1 MHIACRTYPFSRF
14 FKTMKIVRKIHF
26 GPVTA
31 YQLGYSPIGPPL
43 MSVHLYVVDG
53 VVIDTAQHHMRA
65 EAIRMLKDHV
75 IKKVLLTHY
84 HEDHSGN
91 AAEIR
96 RMFSAEVLGH
106 PLTAE
111 KMNGGL
117 KILPY
122 QHLVW
127 GKAGQV
133 KVASLPGTIDTGS
146 CHFIPV
152 HTPGHSKDHTVYLET
167 RNGWLFS
174 GDLYLGD
181 RIKYF
186 RSDEKISDQMT
197 SLKTVLNLEFNALF
211 CGHHPISKGGK
222 SRLAAKLAFLED
234 FYGRVTDLHRKGLSE
249 ADIISRLDLKQ
260 DRLVKWI
267 TMGNACFANMVRS
280 VLLDSRKAQF

>member
-1 MHIACRTYPFSRF
+1 
-14 FKTMKIVRKIHF
+14 MKICRKKKF

-43 MSVHLYVVDG
+43 MSVHLYVLDTVL
-53 VVIDTAQHHMRA
+53 IDTAQRHMRT
-65 EAIRMLKDHV
+65 EVIGMLKDHV
-75 IKKVLLTHY
+75 IERILLTHY

-91 AAEIR
+91 AAEIH

-106 PLTAE
+106 SLTAE

-117 KILPY
+117 NILPY

-133 KVASLPGTIDTGS
+133 KVTPLPDCIDTG
-146 CHFIPV
+146 CYRFIPV

-186 RSDEKISDQMT
+186 RSDEKFSDQID
-197 SLKTVLNLEFNALF
+197 SLKIVLTLDFNALF
-211 CGHHPISKGGK
+211 
-222 SRLAAKLAFLED
+222 
-234 FYGRVTDLHRKGLSE
+234 
-249 ADIISRLDLKQ
+249 
-260 DRLVKWI
+260 
-267 TMGNACFANMVRS
+267 
-280 VLLDSRKAQF
+280 

>member
-1 MHIACRTYPFSRF
+1 
-14 FKTMKIVRKIHF
+14 MKICRKKKF

-43 MSVHLYVVDG
+43 MSVHMYVLDT
-53 VVIDTAQHHMRA
+53 VVIDTAQRHMRA
-65 EAIRMLKDHV
+65 EVIGMLKDHA
-75 IKKVLLTHY
+75 IERILLTHY

-91 AAEIR
+91 AAEIHR
-96 RMFSAEVLGH
+96 LFSAEVLGH
-106 PLTAE
+106 SLTAE

-117 KILPY
+117 NILPY

-133 KVASLPGTIDTGS
+133 KVTPLPDCIDTG
-146 CHFIPV
+146 CYRFIPV

-186 RSDEKISDQMT
+186 RSDEKFSDQID
-197 SLKTVLNLEFNALF
+197 SLKTVLTLDFNALF
-211 CGHHPISKGGK
+211 CGHHPIPKGGK
-222 SRLAAKLAFLED
+222 ARLAAKLAFLED
-234 FYGRVTDLHRKGLSE
+234 FYGRVTDLSRKGLNESE
-249 ADIISRLDLKQ
+249 IIAGLDLKQ
-260 DRLVKWI
+260 DRLVKWV
-267 TMGNACFANMVRS
+267 TLGNACFANMVRS
-280 VLLDSRKAQF
+280 ALTS

>member
-1 MHIACRTYPFSRF
+1 
-14 FKTMKIVRKIHF
+14 MKIFKKKKF

-43 MSVHLYVVDG
+43 MSVHMYVLDT
-53 VVIDTAQHHMRA
+53 VVIDTAQRHMRA
-65 EAIRMLKDHV
+65 EVTGLLKDHA
-75 IKKVLLTHY
+75 IERILLTHY

-96 RMFSAEVLGH
+96 EIFSTEVLGH
-106 PLTAE
+106 SLTAE
-111 KMNGGL
+111 KMNGSL
-117 KILPY
+117 KIFPY

-133 KVASLPGTIDTGS
+133 EVAPLPDFIDTG
-146 CHFIPV
+146 CYRFIPI

-186 RSDEKISDQMT
+186 RSDEKFSDQID
-197 SLKTVLNLEFNALF
+197 SLKTVLTLDFNALF
-211 CGHHPISKGGK
+211 CGHHPIPKGGK
-222 SRLAAKLAFLED
+222 ARLAAKLAFLED
-234 FYGRVTDLHRKGLSE
+234 FYGRVTDLNRKGLSE
-249 ADIISRLDLKQ
+249 SEIIARLDLKQ
-260 DRLVKWI
+260 DRLVKWV
-267 TMGNACFANMVRS
+267 TMGNACFANMIRS
-280 VLLDSRKAQF
+280 VLTA

>member
-1 MHIACRTYPFSRF
+1 
-14 FKTMKIVRKIHF
+14 MKICRKRNF

-43 MSVHLYVVDG
+43 MSVYMYVVDT
-53 VVIDTAQHHMRA
+53 VVIDTAQRHMRA
-65 EAIRMLKDHV
+65 EVIGMLKGNAAA
-75 IKKVLLTHY
+75 IERILLTHY

-91 AAEIR
+91 AAQIR
-96 RMFSAEVLGH
+96 RTFSAEVLGH

-111 KMNGGL
+111 KMSGSLN
-117 KILPY
+117 IPPY

-133 KVASLPGTIDTGS
+133 PVSPLPGFINTG
-146 CHFIPV
+146 CYRFMPI

-186 RSDEKISDQMT
+186 RSDEKFSDQMD
-197 SLKTVLNLEFNALF
+197 SLKTVLALDFNALF
-211 CGHHPISKGGK
+211 CGHHPIPKGGK
-222 SRLAAKLAFLED
+222 ARLAAKLAFLED
-234 FYGRVTDLHRKGLSE
+234 FYGQVMDFNQKGLIESE
-249 ADIISRLDLKQ
+249 IISRLDLKQ
-260 DRLVKWI
+260 DWLVKWV
-267 TMGNACFANMVRS
+267 TLGNLSFANMVRS
-280 VLLDSRKAQF
+280 VLNR